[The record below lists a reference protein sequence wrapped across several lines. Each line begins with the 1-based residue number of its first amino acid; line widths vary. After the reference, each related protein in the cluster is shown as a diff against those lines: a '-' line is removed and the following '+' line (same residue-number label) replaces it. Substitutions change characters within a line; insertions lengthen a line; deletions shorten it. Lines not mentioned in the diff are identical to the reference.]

1 MAPAGLS
8 SSTSWTPSRGYQDQ
22 VTFISA
28 EEAIWFLALVC
39 PQPNR
44 NRVMDGF
51 GSNEN
56 GSGQM
61 NDGSDLSSDAITI
74 WIQESF

>member
-1 MAPAGLS
+1 
-8 SSTSWTPSRGYQDQ
+8 
-22 VTFISA
+22 
-28 EEAIWFLALVC
+28 
-39 PQPNR
+39 
-44 NRVMDGF
+44 MDGF

-61 NDGSDLSSDAITI
+61 SDGSDLSSDAITI